1 MRLAIIIAQWP
12 TNSQEGLT
20 DVINQSPEE
29 IRCNSIRIPPCHLRL
44 LSDRGPHIHSCPHT
58 CYHMLESN
66 HHVRQQNIKCPAH
79 QNWKKNSATFLF
91 HSSFFF
97 MCLWRHTHFLIWNC
111 HKQKKKKGEVKPAD
125 WHSVRSVQDFLRTD
139 REMERG
145 TTYRIS
151 REWTK
156 EHLTPECLTV
166 TNTSTYM
173 GCLSLCDRF
182 SSLPHAAFFSFHLR
196 ALFLFVSVVCLCLA
210 FVVMIIWAMSLH
222 ILCYFAVCLTNVPK
236 ILGHMLRHDNG
247 WEDKK
252 ILWWISMK

>member
-1 MRLAIIIAQWP
+1 MSDSRILSVP
-12 TNSQEGLT
+12 LT
-20 DVINQSPEE
+20 KTEKKTVPHFF
-29 IRCNSIRIPPCHLRL
+29 SIPLFFSCAYEDTRI
-44 LSDRGPHIHSCPHT
+44 SWFET
-58 CYHMLESN
+58 
-66 HHVRQQNIKCPAH
+66 
-79 QNWKKNSATFLF
+79 AT
-91 HSSFFF
+91 S
-97 MCLWRHTHFLIWNC
+97 
-111 HKQKKKKGEVKPAD
+111 KKKKKAKWNQQTDTVSAVCRISFALPP
-125 WHSVRSVQDFLRTD
+125 D

-236 ILGHMLRHDNG
+236 FLGHMLRHDNG

-252 ILWWISMK
+252 ILWRISMK